1 MKICKFSYRELNK
14 FDQIVKGELRA
25 KNMLRRQGNEKG
37 GTGLTSLK
45 DVYEETALRV
55 VCYMNKFI
63 NRWIQAASRR
73 EILKEEN
80 AIGKKSTATMVQV
93 VVKLRFG
100 NNTIQLEDQLIERE
114 QKPTWKKLK
123 TFLKKGIELK
133 RTELFQLKKKE
144 QKIFQ

>member
-1 MKICKFSYRELNK
+1 MEICKFSYGELNK

-45 DVYEETALRV
+45 EVYEETALRV

-100 NNTIQLEDQLIERE
+100 NNTIQLED
-114 QKPTWKKLK
+114 
-123 TFLKKGIELK
+123 
-133 RTELFQLKKKE
+133 
-144 QKIFQ
+144 